1 MTLEFHFSISQLRK
15 NWSIAMIDSGADQR
29 WSIAFFIFNCLYF
42 LQNIDVFATIL
53 LNNQHT
59 LKVRGT
65 ANQDVCSVLTNDS
78 HLFVAILLIF
88 LCVYPSFFEP
98 SMIFPLVELRRM
110 TMILTAV
117 LINSGQSRA
126 AVFAAKKSRLTAMEP
141 SIQG

>member
-1 MTLEFHFSISQLRK
+1 M
-15 NWSIAMIDSGADQR
+15 
-29 WSIAFFIFNCLYF
+29 
-42 LQNIDVFATIL
+42 
-53 LNNQHT
+53 
-59 LKVRGT
+59 
-65 ANQDVCSVLTNDS
+65 ANQDICCVLANDS

-98 SMIFPLVELRRM
+98 SMIYPLVELRRM